1 MINVLDH
8 TVKAVIDDRFMGGIT
23 TINLQSM
30 RSTAV
35 WAKSHM
41 VNNGCCTA
49 TRSCAG
55 TGKKIIT
62 TARDAD
68 INIEMRMDIH
78 AARENVTASGINF
91 FIRELR
97 RNIVAQLANNPAFNQ
112 QILFGLSIGV
122 NDTAALINT
131 RIATS
136 KTLRRTGG
144 E

>member
-1 MINVLDH
+1 
-8 TVKAVIDDRFMGGIT
+8 
-23 TINLQSM
+23 
-30 RSTAV
+30 
-35 WAKSHM
+35 M

-49 TRSCAG
+49 TRGCAS

-112 QILFGLSIGV
+112 QILFGLSICV
-122 NDTAALINT
+122 NDSAVFDQYAH
-131 RIATS
+131 S
-136 KTLRRTGG
+136 KLQKPSG
-144 E
+144 EPEGNK

>member
-1 MINVLDH
+1 
-8 TVKAVIDDRFMGGIT
+8 
-23 TINLQSM
+23 
-30 RSTAV
+30 
-35 WAKSHM
+35 M

-112 QILFGLSIGV
+112 QILFGLSICV
-122 NDTAALINT
+122 NDSAVFDQYAH
-131 RIATS
+131 S
-136 KTLRRTGG
+136 KLQKPSG
-144 E
+144 EPEGNK